1 MLWKLKQMSERNDYT
16 PSVGTSHI
24 RTDLK
29 SKVLGT
35 AEYTADLSL
44 PNMLNACVLRSPHPH
59 ANILSIDTEKAM
71 EMDGVFNVLTPFNV
85 PEGRVAPD
93 VPILDSK
100 VRFVGDEVAVVAA
113 VDILQA
119 RAAIDLIEVSY
130 EVLPFYT
137 NAHDSLNSESFP
149 IHPQGNLVNGVPLV
163 EKRGNIEE
171 GFDQADYIVEDSFTT
186 SDHHPASLEP
196 RAALAFWNGARL
208 TVWKPSRGIHA
219 DKKILASALDLNPDD
234 ITVIGPAMGAGY
246 GSKDETRTSV
256 LAALLS
262 IRTGRP
268 VRLELNREEEFLAG
282 RRRHS
287 TFTEIK
293 MGIKKDGTITAVHAK
308 TIMDTGAYLSSGPGV
323 VRRAGQGVLYLYK
336 CPNVRYEGQIVYTN
350 TPTAGSYR
358 ALGAPQ
364 GHFALESLSDKAS
377 EKLNMDPLEF
387 RLKNHVG
394 LEGQPGERTT
404 PITQIVDTQPVEG
417 GIPFSSNELHQCL
430 TLGAEAIGWEK
441 RNYIQNSAGP
451 VRRGMG
457 MSMFIYRGG
466 PGGQSNAEMSLDKD
480 GLFTLNVGFMD
491 VGEGSST
498 VIIQMAADTLGVS
511 PAMVRINGGHTDE
524 TPESPMTAG
533 STLTF
538 SAGHAAIQAAKQ
550 LTDIVIKTSVEIFN
564 LGGPEGLYLSSNGVE
579 SKYGKSVSFLEI
591 VRKTGRLT
599 SLASVT
605 PGSKDYI
612 VNSFGA
618 HFAEIEVDIETG
630 RIEIVKYIAAHDSG
644 RIINPRLAEGQVR
657 GGVSQMMGFT
667 FLEDMEIDSQTGIT
681 LNASFLEH
689 KSPTIM
695 EYPEIEVIFVD
706 SVDPVGPFGAK
717 SLGEPPCIPPAPT
730 IANALYHATGVR
742 INDLP
747 LSPDNVL
754 QAMKNLR

>member
-1 MLWKLKQMSERNDYT
+1 MNEHSDYSPT
-16 PSVGTSHI
+16 VGTSYV

-29 SKVLGT
+29 GKVLGT
-35 AEYTADLSL
+35 AKYTADLSL
-44 PNMLNACVLRSPHPH
+44 PNMLHARILRSPHPH
-59 ANILSIDTEKAM
+59 ANILSVDIDAAL
-71 EMDGVFNVLTPFNV
+71 EMDGVFHVLTPFNV
-85 PEGRVAPD
+85 LKGKVAPD
-93 VPILDSK
+93 VPILDSR

-113 VDILQA
+113 VSIERAQ
-119 RAAIDLIEVSY
+119 AAIDLIEVSY
-130 EVLPFYT
+130 EVLPFST
-137 NAHDSLNSESFP
+137 NVHDSLGSTNFP
-149 IHPQGNLVNGVPLV
+149 IHPRGNLVNGAPLV
-163 EKRGNIEE
+163 EARGNIEE
-171 GFDQADYIVEDSFTT
+171 GFNQADYVVEDSFTT
-186 SDHHPASLEP
+186 PDHHPASLEP
-196 RAALAFWNGARL
+196 RAALASWDGSRL
-208 TVWKPSRGIHA
+208 TMWKPSRGIHG
-219 DKKILASALDLNPDD
+219 DKNILASALDLNPHN

-262 IRTGRP
+262 IKTGYP
-268 VRLELNREEEFLAG
+268 VKLELSREEEFLAG

-287 TFTEIK
+287 TFTKIR

-336 CPNVRYEGQIVYTN
+336 CPNVKYEGQIVYTN

-377 EKLNMDPLEF
+377 EKLGIDPLEF

-394 LEGQPGERTT
+394 PEGQPGERTT
-404 PITQIVDTQPVEG
+404 PMNQIIDTQPVEG
-417 GIPFSSNELHQCL
+417 GIPFSSNELRQCL
-430 TLGAEAIGWEK
+430 KLGADAIGWDK
-441 RNYIQNSAGP
+441 RGNIQNSSGP
-451 VRRGMG
+451 IRRGMG

-466 PGGQSNAEMSLDKD
+466 PGGQSKAEMSLDQD
-480 GLFTLNVGFMD
+480 GFFTLNVGFMD

-498 VIIQMAADTLGVS
+498 VVIQMASDTLGV
-511 PAMVRINGGHTDE
+511 PPGMVRINGGNTDK

-538 SAGHAAIQAAKQ
+538 SAGHAATEAAKQ
-550 LTDIVIKTSVEIFN
+550 LRDIVINASVEAFG
-564 LGGPEGLYLSSNGVE
+564 LGVPEELYLSPTGVE
-579 SKYGKSVSFLEI
+579 SKDGESISFLDI
-591 VRKTGRLT
+591 VRETGPLT
-599 SLASVT
+599 TLASVI

-630 RIEIVKYIAAHDSG
+630 HIEIIKYVAAHDSG

-667 FLEDMEIDSQTGIT
+667 FLEDMEIDPLSGIT
-681 LNASFLEH
+681 LNANFLEH

-695 EYPEIEVIFVD
+695 EYPDIEVIFAD
-706 SVDPVGPFGAK
+706 SVDPIGPFGAK
-717 SLGEPPCIPPAPT
+717 SLGEPPCIAPAPT

-747 LSPDNVL
+747 FTPDNVL
-754 QAMKNLR
+754 LAMKNIQ

>member
-1 MLWKLKQMSERNDYT
+1 
-16 PSVGTSHI
+16 
-24 RTDLK
+24 
-29 SKVLGT
+29 
-35 AEYTADLSL
+35 
-44 PNMLNACVLRSPHPH
+44 
-59 ANILSIDTEKAM
+59 
-71 EMDGVFNVLTPFNV
+71 
-85 PEGRVAPD
+85 
-93 VPILDSK
+93 
-100 VRFVGDEVAVVAA
+100 
-113 VDILQA
+113 
-119 RAAIDLIEVSY
+119 
-130 EVLPFYT
+130 
-137 NAHDSLNSESFP
+137 
-149 IHPQGNLVNGVPLV
+149 
-163 EKRGNIEE
+163 
-171 GFDQADYIVEDSFTT
+171 
-186 SDHHPASLEP
+186 
-196 RAALAFWNGARL
+196 
-208 TVWKPSRGIHA
+208 
-219 DKKILASALDLNPDD
+219 
-234 ITVIGPAMGAGY
+234 
-246 GSKDETRTSV
+246 
-256 LAALLS
+256 
-262 IRTGRP
+262 
-268 VRLELNREEEFLAG
+268 
-282 RRRHS
+282 
-287 TFTEIK
+287 
-293 MGIKKDGTITAVHAK
+293 
-308 TIMDTGAYLSSGPGV
+308 
-323 VRRAGQGVLYLYK
+323 
-336 CPNVRYEGQIVYTN
+336 
-350 TPTAGSYR
+350 
-358 ALGAPQ
+358 
-364 GHFALESLSDKAS
+364 
-377 EKLNMDPLEF
+377 
-387 RLKNHVG
+387 
-394 LEGQPGERTT
+394 
-404 PITQIVDTQPVEG
+404 
-417 GIPFSSNELHQCL
+417 
-430 TLGAEAIGWEK
+430 
-441 RNYIQNSAGP
+441 
-451 VRRGMG
+451 
-457 MSMFIYRGG
+457 
-466 PGGQSNAEMSLDKD
+466 MSLDKD
-480 GLFTLNVGFMD
+480 GLFTFIVGFMD
-491 VGEGSST
+491 VGECSST

-579 SKYGKSVSFLEI
+579 SKYGESVSFLEI

-667 FLEDMEIDSQTGIT
+667 FLEDMEIDSQSGIT